1 LTIKAIVLVLAM
13 LLLITG
19 VQAFSRDPTRNGDAA
34 RTVRAPDPSGVTLS
48 EHGFT
53 ANLGQVANPAV
64 RFYFSTGSMRV
75 GFATDAVLFVAAEG
89 PSGGQDVL
97 VRATFANANRAE
109 PVATGPLPYS
119 TNFLVGRSPAH
130 WRTNVPSYRGVAYEG
145 LYDGI
150 DLAFTGTS
158 SGAKYEFVIAPGADV
173 AAIGIRFEGM
183 MGLRLDPSGNL
194 VIRTTSGDLVDS
206 APLGDQ
212 AGRTVDCGFVLRDA
226 KTVGFRC
233 SGVDPSREL
242 RIDPLI
248 YATFLGSTG
257 VDRASAVATDSSGNA
272 YIAGAAGESDF
283 PTTPGAFDRTFG
295 GGCGFLACA
304 DAFVAK
310 LNPSGTGL
318 IYATYLGGSAYDV
331 AYGITVDDLG
341 NAYVTGNTS
350 SNDFPVTGGAFRT
363 TYGGGG
369 DAFIAAISP
378 AGDSLVYSTYL
389 GGSAWDIGYSLAVD
403 SAHTTYVTGET
414 QSSDFP
420 TTLGAYNRTYTTA
433 AAFAA
438 KLSADGKSL
447 VYSTF
452 LGSSYTGGASIAVD
466 ASGNAFIAGT
476 TMFSWYPTTPGA
488 YRRALQWADA
498 FVTELNAAGSALT
511 YSTFLGGS
519 AYDYANAIDLDA
531 AGNAF
536 VTGSTNSSDF
546 PVTPGAWN
554 TTFPGASRGGYVY
567 VAELNAA
574 GSGLTYATF
583 IGGTSYS
590 IGNAIAVDST
600 GDAFVAGL
608 TTSSDFPT
616 TPGAVQPAYAG
627 PPGYSDAFVSEL
639 SPSGGG
645 LLASTYLGGTGGE
658 AVMGLA
664 LDGGGQVYVS
674 GETSSMDFPVTQGAF
689 DTTPNFNYTTQ
700 SLDDGFVAKLSS
712 LVGGLTYKILVDTGP
727 TGLQLEINGTRQ
739 TTPHAFWCANGTSV
753 WINATSPQLQGSYQY
768 WFSSWSD
775 GGPEDRSVA
784 CVRALTLTAYYT
796 TTPQPDYVLL
806 ASPSRANTAPGAN
819 ATVDL
824 TVLGLNGYVG
834 PIVTLSLAGAP
845 AGVTGTFSPTFVAP
859 SGTATLTL
867 EVSPSVAPGVYPM
880 AIQGRNGTATR
891 AVPFQLEVLGLRVT
905 PGAAAVAIRVGS
917 LGSTTVNVT
926 LEGNFTN
933 PVVLSILGLPAGVG
947 VSFSTAQF
955 FATGTTTLSFIVAD
969 NAAVGTYPVTLWA
982 VGSVISRSASLNLQ
996 ILPGGGTLGGAGD
1009 WAALFGWFVGAMV
1022 ISAAVIYL
1030 IERRRR

>member
-1 LTIKAIVLVLAM
+1 M

-53 ANLGQVANPAV
+53 ANLGQLANPAV

-119 TNFLVGRSPAH
+119 TNFLVGRNPAQ

-226 KTVGFRC
+226 RTVGFRC

-272 YIAGAAGESDF
+272 YVAGAAGESDF

-350 SNDFPVTGGAFRT
+350 SNDFPVTAGAFRT

-420 TTLGAYNRTYTTA
+420 TTSGTYNRTYTTA

-554 TTFPGASRGGYVY
+554 TTFPGSTRGGYVY
-567 VAELNAA
+567 VAELNA
-574 GSGLTYATF
+574 SGTSLNYATY
-583 IGGTSYS
+583 IGGTGGSSAGY
-590 IGNAIAVDST
+590 GVALDAAGV
-600 GDAFVAGL
+600 AFVVG
-608 TTSSDFPT
+608 TTIDVDFPT
-616 TPGAVQPAYAG
+616 TSGAIQPTHPGDPLTMN
-627 PPGYSDAFVSEL
+627 AFISQLNPTGSTLL
-639 SPSGGG
+639 S
-645 LLASTYLGGTGGE
+645 STYLGGSGGDR
-658 AVMGLA
+658 AQSAL
-664 LDGGGQVYVS
+664 LDGSGELYVS
-674 GETSSMDFPVTQGAF
+674 GQTSSADFPVTPGAF
-689 DTTPNFNYTTQ
+689 DTSPHVNATSQTI
-700 SLDDGFVAKLSS
+700 DDGFVVKLS
-712 LVGGLTYKILVDTGP
+712 GLTGPVSYKTTVDTGP
-727 TGLQLEINGTRQ
+727 SGLRLEVNGSAV
-739 TTPHAFWCANGTSV
+739 TTPSSFWCPNGATV
-753 WINATSPQLQGSYQY
+753 WLNATSPQLSWTYQ
-768 WFSSWSD
+768 
-775 GGPEDRSVA
+775 
-784 CVRALTLTAYYT
+784 
-796 TTPQPDYVLL
+796 
-806 ASPSRANTAPGAN
+806 
-819 ATVDL
+819 
-824 TVLGLNGYVG
+824 
-834 PIVTLSLAGAP
+834 
-845 AGVTGTFSPTFVAP
+845 
-859 SGTATLTL
+859 
-867 EVSPSVAPGVYPM
+867 
-880 AIQGRNGTATR
+880 
-891 AVPFQLEVLGLRVT
+891 
-905 PGAAAVAIRVGS
+905 
-917 LGSTTVNVT
+917 
-926 LEGNFTN
+926 
-933 PVVLSILGLPAGVG
+933 
-947 VSFSTAQF
+947 
-955 FATGTTTLSFIVAD
+955 
-969 NAAVGTYPVTLWA
+969 
-982 VGSVISRSASLNLQ
+982 
-996 ILPGGGTLGGAGD
+996 
-1009 WAALFGWFVGAMV
+1009 
-1022 ISAAVIYL
+1022 
-1030 IERRRR
+1030 